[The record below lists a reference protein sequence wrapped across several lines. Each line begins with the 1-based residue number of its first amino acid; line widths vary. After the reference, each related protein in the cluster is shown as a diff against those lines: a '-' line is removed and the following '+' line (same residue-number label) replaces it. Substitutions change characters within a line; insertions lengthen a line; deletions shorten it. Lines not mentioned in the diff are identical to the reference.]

1 MSEEQKTP
9 EEKQDHSFDGIKEL
23 DNKAPL
29 WIVLLFI
36 VTIAFSLLYVVHYFG
51 YPGNG
56 KDQAS
61 EYDSSVVQ
69 AKREFAVNQ
78 KHNATQQSGMSVAKQ
93 IEKGSTLFNEKGCIA
108 CHGMN
113 GEGNN
118 IGPNLTDNTWLNGCT
133 QEAVV
138 KIITEGNP
146 MKGMTSFKSSMSP
159 DEIAM
164 VATFIRSKL
173 VGSKPANAKAA
184 QGVECK

>member
-1 MSEEQKTP
+1 MSEEQKVHD
-9 EEKQDHSFDGIKEL
+9 ENQGHSFDGVSEL
-23 DNKAPL
+23 NNKPPL

-36 VTIAFSLLYVVHYFG
+36 ATIAFSLLYAIYYFG

-69 AKREFAVNQ
+69 AKRNLAVTEKKN
-78 KHNATQQSGMSVAKQ
+78 TSQQSGTSVAKQ
-93 IEKGSTLFNEKGCIA
+93 IEKGASLFNEKGCIA

-118 IGPNLTDNTWLNGCT
+118 IGPNLTDNTWINGCS
-133 QEAVV
+133 QEAVE

-159 DEIAM
+159 DEIKC
-164 VATFIRSKL
+164 VATFIHNKL
-173 VGSKPANAKAA
+173 VGSKPANAKAP

>member
-1 MSEEQKTP
+1 MSEEQKYK
-9 EEKQDHSFDGIKEL
+9 EDDHDHSFDGIKEL

-29 WIVLLFI
+29 WIVILFI
-36 VTIAFSLLYVVHYFG
+36 VTIGFAMLYVVHYFG

-56 KDQAS
+56 KDQKS

-69 AKREFAVNQ
+69 ANRERAVKLKQ
-78 KHNATQQSGMSVAKQ
+78 SSSKQSTLSIAQQMV
-93 IEKGSTLFNEKGCIA
+93 KGSTLFNEKGCIA

-118 IGPNLTDNTWLNGCT
+118 IGPNLTDNTWLHGCS
-133 QEAVV
+133 QDDVV

-146 MKGMTSFKSSMSP
+146 SKGMTSFKSSMSA
-159 DEIAM
+159 DEITM
-164 VATFIRSKL
+164 VASFIRGKL

-184 QGVECK
+184 QGVDCK